1 MKHREETFSG
11 IRGTTI
17 YCQDWQPDDAPQAVL
32 VIVHGLAEHCGRYG
46 NLVDRFV
53 RRGYAVH
60 AHDHIG
66 HGRSEGRRVFVRRF
80 EDLTDV
86 LEIQVNRVFDQH
98 PDAPVYL
105 VGHSIGALIGAV
117 FLLDRQEAFAGAI
130 LSGSVVKVP
139 ENISPIVVAM
149 ARVLSAILPKV
160 GVSSVDAQGV
170 SRDPAVVK
178 AYLDDPLV
186 YTGKT
191 TARMG
196 AEMLKAM
203 RRTTREAA
211 RLTLPLLILHG
222 SEDTLADPDG
232 ARMLHDA
239 ASSPDKT
246 LKIYHGL
253 HHEIY
258 NEPEHD
264 QVLGDVEAW
273 LTARLETR

>member
-1 MKHREETFSG
+1 MVHREGTFTG
-11 IRGTTI
+11 VRDAEI
-17 YCQDWQPDDAPQAVL
+17 YCQDWLPEGEPRAVL

-46 NLVDRFV
+46 NLVDHFV
-53 RRGYAVH
+53 PRGYAVY

-66 HGRSEGRRVFVRRF
+66 HGRSEGKRVFVRRF

-86 LEIQVNRVFDQH
+86 VGMQVDRVRARH
-98 PDAPVYL
+98 PETPLFL

-117 FLLDRQEAFAGAI
+117 FLLDRQEAVAGAI

-149 ARVLSAILPKV
+149 ARLLSAVLPKV
-160 GVSSVDAQGV
+160 GLTAVDAQGV

-178 AYLDDPLV
+178 AYIDDPLV
-186 YTGKT
+186 YNGKT

-203 RRTTREAA
+203 GRTTREAGKI
-211 RLTLPLLILHG
+211 TLPLLILHG

-232 ARMLHDA
+232 ARMLHEA
-239 ASSPDKT
+239 ASSAGKT
-246 LKIYHGL
+246 LMVYERL
-253 HHEIY
+253 HLEFY
-258 NEPEHD
+258 YEPEHD

-273 LTARLETR
+273 LAVRLETW

>member
-1 MKHREETFSG
+1 MKHREGTFAG
-11 IRGTTI
+11 VRGAEI
-17 YCQDWQPDDAPQAVL
+17 YCQDWLPEDAPRAVL

-46 NLVDRFV
+46 NLVDHFV
-53 RRGYAVH
+53 PRGFAVY

-66 HGRSEGRRVFVRRF
+66 HGRSEGKRVFVKRF

-86 LEIQVNRVFDQH
+86 LGIQVDRVLDQH
-98 PDAPVYL
+98 PETPAYL
-105 VGHSIGALIGAV
+105 VGHSIGALIGARY
-117 FLLDRQEAFAGAI
+117 LLDRQEAFAGAI

-149 ARVLSAILPKV
+149 ARLLSAVLPKV
-160 GVSSVDAQGV
+160 GVSAVDAQGV

-203 RRTTREAA
+203 ERTVRDAS
-211 RLTLPLLILHG
+211 RITLPLLILHG

-232 ARMLHDA
+232 TRMLHDA

-246 LKIYHGL
+246 LKIYEGL

-258 NEPEHD
+258 NEPEHAE
-264 QVLGDVEAW
+264 VLGDVEAW
-273 LTARLETR
+273 LTARLKPW